1 MKKLTTSRMLLLW
14 MLLCL
19 LPLGLQAQ
27 TALQE
32 KLKKIASITEVRP
45 LDKGEFA
52 EKYVT
57 YFTQPL
63 DHQHPEKGS
72 FRQRVIVSHVGFDRP
87 TVIVTEG
94 YGASYALYPRYREE
108 LSKLFNTNMI
118 FVEYRF
124 FLESTP
130 NPRDWQY
137 LTAESSAD
145 DLHAVRNA
153 FKNIYPGKWIATGI
167 SKGGQTS
174 MLYRTFYPNDV
185 DITVPYVGPLCYG
198 VEDGRHEPFLRQV
211 GTEEERRKIE
221 DFQLEVLKRK
231 ATLLPR
237 FEQHCKDKKYEF
249 NASVEEIYD
258 YSVLEYS
265 FAFWQWGTPVS
276 QIPANDA
283 DDDAIYKHFMAI
295 SEPSY
300 FAKGGGNESFFVQA
314 VRDLGY
320 YGYDVRP
327 FKKYLSIKSS
337 KGYLKKLMLPEDA
350 KDIKFDK
357 TLSKKIT
364 KFLKKNDPKM
374 VFIYGE
380 IDPWSAAAPFWLD
393 TSKKKNMHIFIE
405 PRGSHRARINSLPE
419 AMKQEAIS
427 IIKGWLEE

>member
-1 MKKLTTSRMLLLW
+1 MKQFKN
-14 MLLCL
+14 LCL
-19 LPLGLQAQ
+19 FLAFCLLTLPSIAQ
-27 TALQE
+27 TALQD
-32 KLKKIASITEVRP
+32 KLKAISNIAEIKP
-45 LDKGEFA
+45 LESGEFA
-52 EKYVT
+52 EKYVA

-63 DHQHPEKGS
+63 DHDRPELGS
-72 FRQRVIVSHVGFDRP
+72 FRQRVIISHVGFDRP

-94 YGASYALYPRYREE
+94 YGAGYAVYPRYREE
-108 LSKLFNTNMI
+108 LSKIFNTNMV
-118 FVEYRF
+118 FVEYRY

-130 NPRDWQY
+130 EPRDWQY

-145 DLHAVRNA
+145 DLHAVRQA
-153 FKNIYPGKWIATGI
+153 LKDIYPGKWIATGI
-167 SKGGQTS
+167 SKGGQTT
-174 MLYRTFYPNDV
+174 MLYRTFYPDDV
-185 DITVPYVGPLCYG
+185 DISVPYVGPLCYG

-211 GTEEERRKIE
+211 GTAEERKKIE

-231 ATLLPR
+231 NTLLPR
-237 FEQHCKDKKYEF
+237 FEKHCNEKGYKF
-249 NASVEEIYD
+249 FGSVEEIYD

-276 QIPANDA
+276 TIPANDA

-300 FAKGGGNESFFVQA
+300 FANGGGNESFFVQA
-314 VRDLGY
+314 ARELGY

>member
-1 MKKLTTSRMLLLW
+1 MNNRKNYKSLW
-14 MLLCL
+14 LFLALYL
-19 LPLGLQAQ
+19 LPLTLTAQ

-32 KLKKIASITEVRP
+32 KLKAISHITEIKP
-45 LDKGEFA
+45 LESTEFA

-63 DHQHPEKGS
+63 DHDHPELGN
-72 FRQRVIVSHVGFDRP
+72 FRQRVIVSHIGFDRP

-94 YGASYALYPRYREE
+94 YGAAYALYPRYREE
-108 LSKLFNTNMI
+108 LSKLFNINMI
-118 FVEYRF
+118 FVEYRY

-130 NPRDWQY
+130 EPRNWKY

-145 DLHAVRNA
+145 DLHAIRNA
-153 FKNIYPGKWIATGI
+153 FKTIYPGKWIATGI

-174 MLYRTFYPNDV
+174 MLYRTFYPEDV

-237 FEQHCKDKKYEF
+237 FEKHCAEKKYEF
-249 NASVEEIYD
+249 FGSVEEIYD

-276 QIPANDA
+276 TIPANDA
-283 DDDAIYKHFMAI
+283 TDDEIYKHFMDI

-300 FAKGGGNESFFVQA
+300 FAKGGGNESFFIQA
-314 VRDLGY
+314 ARELGY
-320 YGYDVRP
+320 YGYDVKP

-337 KGYLKKLMLPEDA
+337 KGYLKRLMLPADG

-357 TLSKKIT
+357 TLGKKIT

-380 IDPWSAAAPFWLD
+380 IDPWSAAAVTWLD
-393 TSKKKNMHIFIE
+393 TSKKKNMHIFVE
-405 PRGSHRARINSLPE
+405 PRGSHKARINTLPE
-419 AMKQEAIS
+419 NMKQEAIS
-427 IIKGWLEE
+427 IIKRWLEE